1 MQIRLGAEFAI
12 QKKMK
17 LYVGCDGLT
26 GNESRNHGAQ
36 IQWQMKF
43 WVGTPEMQFVRKTG
57 CRRRHPVFL

>member
-1 MQIRLGAEFAI
+1 MPCRSCLALNFAI

-43 WVGTPEMQFVRKTG
+43 LGWYA
-57 CRRRHPVFL
+57 